1 MDTYWLASCQVY
13 KQALEYTAM
22 PTATCV
28 FVGDEFRDVMHLTP
42 WLIPMEEVVNLPR
55 SVLEQG
61 IMLESEASMFEVNQ
75 HLNSLLFVMLEGEEM
90 LIRFYDVSV
99 LAPLIAQFDVSE
111 LDDFLGNIHRLHL
124 YFNGLKTYTRSR
136 NHEYELQVR
145 PWYRLN
151 PEHMEESYSVTVHAY
166 GMVRRL
172 WALFPNIMSQLDGSI
187 AAIVERSLER
197 SFKAE
202 LSPDVAELAVF
213 AELIE
218 NSPISLNNIIT
229 TFHLNSEEQFQL
241 KQHMTNTS
249 LVEGVSV

>member
-1 MDTYWLASCQVY
+1 METYWLASSQVY
-13 KQALEYTAM
+13 KSALDKTSM

-28 FVGDEFRDVMHLTP
+28 FVGDEFREVMHLSP
-42 WLIPMEEVVNLPR
+42 WLVPAEEVVNLPR
-55 SVLEQG
+55 AIVEQG
-61 IMLESEASMFEVNQ
+61 IMLESEATMFEVNQ

-90 LIRFYDVSV
+90 LIRFYDVGV
-99 LAPLIAQFDVSE
+99 LAPLIAKFDVAE

-124 YFNGLKTYTRSR
+124 YADGLKTYTRSR
-136 NHEYELQVR
+136 NHEYALQDR

-151 PEHMEESYSVTVHAY
+151 PEHMEESYSVAVHAY

-172 WALFPNIMSQLDGSI
+172 WALFPNIMSQLDDSI
-187 AAIVERSLER
+187 AAMVERSLET

-202 LSPDVAELAVF
+202 LSPEVAELAVF

-218 NSPISLNNIIT
+218 NSPISLNNIIK

-249 LVEGVSV
+249 LVEGVRS